1 MGTKLL
7 AAPPKAWFPFP
18 PLHSPWKGSSIA
30 VLSDLR
36 HKDPAG
42 KVGKGLGQGSVQSQG
57 GREAGGALAGPPALF
72 KGTITREVKE
82 GFSTFRVTPGG
93 ATIYSP

>member
-1 MGTKLL
+1 MGTKQL
-7 AAPPKAWFPFP
+7 AAAPKAWFPFP
-18 PLHSPWKGSSIA
+18 PLRSPWEGSSIA

-36 HKDPAG
+36 HKEPEG
-42 KVGKGLGQGSVQSQG
+42 KVGRAQGSVQSQG
-57 GREAGGALAGPPALF
+57 GREDGGAQTGPPARF

-82 GFSTFRVTPGG
+82 GFSTFQVTPGG